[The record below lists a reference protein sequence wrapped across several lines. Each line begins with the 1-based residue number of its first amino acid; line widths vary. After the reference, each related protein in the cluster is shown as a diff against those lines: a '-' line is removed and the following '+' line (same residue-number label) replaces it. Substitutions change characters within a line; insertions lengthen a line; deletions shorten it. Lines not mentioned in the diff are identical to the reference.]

1 MPRPGIPSIDRAP
14 APPAALWRVVS
25 VLVLLMIHI
34 AFESLAAPGNDA
46 SGQRTVESEGG
57 LEPAKSL
64 RLVSLNPSLTAI
76 VRALGAEDQLVG
88 IDDYSAR
95 VIPALADL
103 PRVGG
108 LFDPSLER
116 VVSLRPDRVLIVA
129 GVDQE
134 RHADR
139 LARLGIE
146 VEIYRNVRLAEV
158 LDNIERLGI
167 LLGRSSSAARRIRS
181 IVDTRAAVKQAV
193 RGLPR
198 PRTLAIVDR
207 APLFLVGAETFLD
220 EMLDAVGAENLARR
234 LAKGFPRG
242 SIEWLIDA
250 RPELLLDL
258 TPGDEPASAFWARW
272 PSLPAVS
279 AGRVVDL
286 DPGRIS
292 LPGPDL
298 DRALVELAVAVHG
311 PEIERAI
318 GSALSRLAREGPR
331 P

>member
-1 MPRPGIPSIDRAP
+1 MLSFLLILLLVGLVPECLAIDGV
-14 APPAALWRVVS
+14 PAANPRS
-25 VLVLLMIHI
+25 VDADLP
-34 AFESLAAPGNDA
+34 EDAAG
-46 SGQRTVESEGG
+46 
-57 LEPAKSL
+57 SL

-76 VRALGAEDQLVG
+76 VMALGAGDRLVG

-95 VIPALADL
+95 VIPALADR
-103 PRVGG
+103 PQVGG

-116 VVSLRPDRVLIVA
+116 IVSLRPDRVLIVA

-146 VEIYRNVRLAEV
+146 VEVYRNVRLAEV
-158 LDNIERLGI
+158 LENIERLGV
-167 LLGRSSSAARRIRS
+167 LLHRESAAARRIRS
-181 IVDTRAAVKQAV
+181 ILDTRAAVEAAV
-193 RGLPR
+193 RGRPR
-198 PRTLAIVDR
+198 PGTLAIVDR
-207 APLFLVGAETFLD
+207 APLFLVGAGTFLD
-220 EMLDAVGAENLARR
+220 EMLEAVGADNLARR
-234 LAKGFPRG
+234 LAKGYPRG

-258 TPGDEPASAFWARW
+258 TPGAEPAATFWARW
-272 PSLPAVS
+272 PSLPAVA

-286 DPGRIS
+286 DPTRIS

-311 PEIERAI
+311 PGIEPAIERAF
-318 GSALSRLAREGPR
+318 GRLARKESP